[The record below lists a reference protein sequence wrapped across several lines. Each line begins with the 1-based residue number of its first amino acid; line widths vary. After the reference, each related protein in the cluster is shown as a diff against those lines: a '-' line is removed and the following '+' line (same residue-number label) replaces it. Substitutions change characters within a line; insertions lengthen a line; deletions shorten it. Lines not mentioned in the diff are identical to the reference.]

1 MPSLRQEL
9 EKINT
14 RIPITQ
20 FTYDPDTRKFRYRPT
35 GQVWKRAG
43 VDAVV
48 GRVEGMNPYKELFA
62 ADTHFRTLEEAA
74 F

>member
-14 RIPITQ
+14 RVPITQ

-35 GQVWKRAG
+35 RQVWKRAG
-43 VDAVV
+43 VDIIVGPVRHEGVV
-48 GRVEGMNPYKELFA
+48 MRASEWLTRYGERG
-62 ADTHFRTLEEAA
+62 
-74 F
+74 